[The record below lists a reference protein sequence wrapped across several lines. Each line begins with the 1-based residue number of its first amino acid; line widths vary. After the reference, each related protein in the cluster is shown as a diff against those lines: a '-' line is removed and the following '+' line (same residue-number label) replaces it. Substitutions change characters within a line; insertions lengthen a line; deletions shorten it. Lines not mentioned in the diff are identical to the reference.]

1 MNVLSDGFSVLL
13 DHWRLISGILL
24 LLLFGQ
30 ILTRFALKKIL
41 GDRLAPDEYFSLGSV
56 GWMVPVLALS
66 MLWFLLRPFQSL
78 RFDVLIAT
86 VTILLLAF
94 LFFPRSKKEAAS
106 ESKSALLFLLL
117 LFGIFMFFRLVF
129 VSQAI
134 LPLYFDSAQHYMI
147 IRDLIGSLETTNMA
161 ASLDL
166 LTTNYYH
173 KGFHLLVLFT
183 TSITGAEIKDTMLVL
198 GQIILAV
205 IPLSLFFIIKHET
218 RSNSA
223 GLFAMFL
230 AAFGWYMPAHVL
242 DWGKYPALTSL
253 ALIQFVLSMAYLLV
267 RYMDALSL
275 RRYWGL
281 IAILAVGSLASIFA
295 HTRSLVIFG
304 IVLIAWVIATWWRR
318 LPHGPQLLALCLVIL
333 GIILEIIF
341 IQTHDVL
348 YLLFDP
354 YSLKSW
360 LITLSVLFLFVFALR
375 AHPQLTFSAVV
386 AIFLLVGSLFVP
398 VIVPRFGELT
408 LLDRPFVEML
418 LFLPLSLIGGLGLAG
433 LEGYL
438 LTSHI
443 KLSISPTILSKY
455 VSVLF
460 IGFVLI
466 NAIRQ
471 YDLYPSDCC
480 KIVGTDDL
488 VAMDWM
494 DEHLPPDARILI
506 SAVELRVLAS
516 DSFQGY
522 VGGDAGI
529 WITPLTDRLTIPVLN
544 YSDFGQQTTLN
555 TLCDM
560 NIDYLYIGEIGETF
574 DDSQISIHPD
584 WYKSL
589 LSMPKAKVYQVIGC
603 N

>member
-1 MNVLSDGFSVLL
+1 MNILSDGFSVLL
-13 DHWRLISGILL
+13 DHWRLIAGILSL
-24 LLLFGQ
+24 ILFGQ
-30 ILTRFALKKIL
+30 VLTWFALRKIL
-41 GDRLAPDEYFSLGSV
+41 GERLTPDEYFSLGSA
-56 GWMVPVLALS
+56 GWIGTMIALS
-66 MLWFLLRPFQSL
+66 SLWFLLRPFQSL

-94 LFFPRSKKEAAS
+94 WLFPRSKEEAAH
-106 ESKSALLFLLL
+106 ESKSALLVLLL
-117 LFGIFMFFRLVF
+117 LFGIFIFLRLVF

-147 IRDLIGSLETTNMA
+147 IRDLVGSLKTANMT

-223 GLFAMFL
+223 GLFAVLL

-253 ALIQFVLSMAYLLV
+253 ALIQFVLSTAYLLV
-267 RYMDALSL
+267 RYRDTLSPRKHWRL
-275 RRYWGL
+275 TIIFTSGF
-281 IAILAVGSLASIFA
+281 LASVFA
-295 HTRSLVIFG
+295 HSRSLVIFG
-304 IVLIAWVIATWWRR
+304 IVLIAWMIAIWWRR
-318 LPHGPQLLALCLVIL
+318 LPRVPQLLAFCLVIL
-333 GIILEIIF
+333 GIIWEIIF
-341 IQTHDVL
+341 VQTHDVL

-354 YSLKSW
+354 YGLKNW
-360 LITLSVLFLFVFALR
+360 QITLSVLFLFVFALR
-375 AHPQLTFSAVV
+375 AYPQLTFSAVV

-408 LLDRPFVEML
+408 LLDRPFVEMI
-418 LFLPLSLIGGLGLAG
+418 LFLPLSIIGGLGLAG
-433 LEGYL
+433 LEGYIL
-438 LTSHI
+438 NSQI
-443 KLSISPTILSKY
+443 KLSISPTIISKY

-466 NAIRQ
+466 NAILQ
-471 YDLYPSDCC
+471 YDLYPSACC

-494 DEHLPPDARILI
+494 DKHLPPDARILI

-529 WITPLTDRLTIPVLN
+529 WITPLTDRSTIPLLN

-560 NIDYLYIGEIGETF
+560 NADYLYIGEIGQTF
-574 DDSQISIHPD
+574 DDSQLSIHPE
-584 WYKSL
+584 WYKAL

>member
-1 MNVLSDGFSVLL
+1 MNILSDGFSVLL
-13 DHWRLISGILL
+13 DHWRLIAGILSL
-24 LLLFGQ
+24 ILFGQ
-30 ILTRFALKKIL
+30 ILTWFALRKIV
-41 GDRLAPDEYFSLGSV
+41 GERLTPDEYFSLGSA
-56 GWMVPVLALS
+56 GWIVTMIALS
-66 MLWFLLRPFQSL
+66 TLWFLLRPLQSFRL
-78 RFDVLIAT
+78 DVLIAT

-94 LFFPRSKKEAAS
+94 WLFPRSKKESAH
-106 ESKSALLFLLL
+106 ESKSALLVLLL
-117 LFGIFMFFRLVF
+117 LFGIFIFLRLVF

-147 IRDLIGSLETTNMA
+147 IRDLMGSLETANMA
-161 ASLDL
+161 TSLNL

-205 IPLSLFFIIKHET
+205 IPLSLFFIIKYET

-223 GLFAMFL
+223 GLFTVLL

-253 ALIQFVLSMAYLLV
+253 VLIQFVLSMAYLLV
-267 RYMDALSL
+267 RYTDALSL
-275 RRYWGL
+275 RSYWGL
-281 IAILAVGSLASIFA
+281 IAILAAGFLASVFAHSRSLA
-295 HTRSLVIFG
+295 IFG

-318 LPHGPQLLALCLVIL
+318 LPRIPQLLALCLVVL
-333 GIILEIIF
+333 GIIWEIIF

-354 YSLKSW
+354 YGLKSW
-360 LITLSVLFLFVFALR
+360 LITLSVLFLLVFALR
-375 AHPQLTFSAVV
+375 AYPQLTLSAVV
-386 AIFLLVGSLFVP
+386 AIFLLVGSIFVP

-408 LLDRPFVEML
+408 LLDRPFVEMIL
-418 LFLPLSLIGGLGLAG
+418 YLPLSIIGGLGLAG

-438 LTSHI
+438 LNSQI
-443 KLSISPTILSKY
+443 KLSISETTLSKY

-466 NAIRQ
+466 NAILQ
-471 YDLYPSDCC
+471 YDLYPSACC
-480 KIVGTDDL
+480 KIVGLDDL

-494 DEHLPPDARILI
+494 SKHLPPDARILI

-529 WITPLTDRLTIPVLN
+529 WITPLTDRATIPLLY

-555 TLCDM
+555 TICDM
-560 NIDYLYIGEIGETF
+560 NADYLYIGEIGQTF
-574 DDSQISIHPD
+574 DDAQIGIHPE

-589 LSMPKAKVYQVIGC
+589 LSMPKAKVYQVVGC
-603 N
+603 Q